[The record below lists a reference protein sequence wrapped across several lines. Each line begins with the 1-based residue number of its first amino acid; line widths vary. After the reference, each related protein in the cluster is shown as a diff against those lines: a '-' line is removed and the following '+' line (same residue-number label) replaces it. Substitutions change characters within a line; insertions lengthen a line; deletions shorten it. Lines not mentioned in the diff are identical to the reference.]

1 MYSNITFVLFFI
13 TQHLNSNHALTN
25 EGKMNF
31 YMFPNWS
38 GIVKY
43 VNQIAIKVSNEL
55 HSADW
60 LQVPGQE
67 RQAGHRRRTE
77 VGAECRNILLLSSQF
92 RPDHIDIY
100 AFYVINFLGCGYMFA
115 EGNNGNFLLKVA
127 TMADCRGCIT
137 SNFHCDHTDFG
148 ACRDCTV
155 DHVGNFSPIYKTHK
169 ILRQR
174 QSWCCND

>member
-13 TQHLNSNHALTN
+13 TQHLNFNYRLTN

-67 RQAGHRRRTE
+67 RRTE
-77 VGAECRNILLLSSQF
+77 VGAECRNILFLSSQF

-148 ACRDCTV
+148 GNRYRLYCRSC
-155 DHVGNFSPIYKTHK
+155 
-169 ILRQR
+169 R
-174 QSWCCND
+174 